1 MIGPSL
7 KELVNRIK
15 FCEKM
20 AANNSEYKEISEKQI
35 SKTKEY
41 IVQCVLQ
48 NEDNPLLDRITMKE
62 IKP

>member
-1 MIGPSL
+1 MEGPSL
-7 KELVNRIK
+7 KALVNRIR
-15 FCEKM
+15 FNEKM
-20 AANNSEYKEISEKQI
+20 ATINSEYKEISERQI
-35 SKTKEY
+35 AKTKEY